1 MMKLSAAM
9 DSWERVVISSGT
21 KQIGVT
27 YMDVECRLEFIALLN
42 AATEMREVCQRAR
55 QLIIDMQGWTHGEI
69 MSQFIRFDRNLAAAL
84 AKAEGPT
91 T

>member
-9 DSWERVVISSGT
+9 DSWERVAISSGT

-42 AATEMREVCQRAR
+42 AATE
-55 QLIIDMQGWTHGEI
+55 L
-69 MSQFIRFDRNLAAAL
+69 LAL
-84 AKAEGPT
+84 AKRAGDNPCTCHLEMTQHKPCMSCAARRVIPKVKGPT